1 MTSLGLFD
9 LCGNPNEKE
18 LNDVPYALTLPASA
32 SFTSRGLMG
41 YAFGPLKQKDLEIL
55 YVESEKGH
63 DVFMVS
69 KKITRIYYVLSGSGY
84 FTIDNH
90 RYEVTPGMLV
100 EAPPKVEYCYSG
112 KMTMLVVCTPRWIRG
127 NDQYTKWNP
136 DVVRWASGAVVDD
149 RSWLTRLV
157 RWRVFGKSPVGGYLR
172 FNEYLWNRLP
182 KPITAAGPAYMYA
195 NVLHALAKRQAAR
208 TQAFSTYFLRNRP
221 QLELMRRL
229 IKRRDEGEALKVA
242 VLGCSTGAEAYSV
255 AWTIRSACPGVK
267 LLLTAADISKQ
278 AVEFA
283 SRGVYSLRESELTD
297 TKIFD
302 RMTAQETEELFDRD
316 GGEARV
322 KSWVKEGISWQVA
335 DAGDP
340 ATSSLIGLQEM
351 VVANNFL
358 CHMSPA
364 DAERCL
370 RNIASLVRPNGYLIV
385 SGIDPDVR
393 AKVARDL
400 RWTPLQELLEEI
412 HDADPSCREKWPCHY
427 GGLEPLNKRRKDWR
441 TRYATA
447 FQLPAVTTTQAVR
460 YERELATA

>member
-1 MTSLGLFD
+1 MAYTFSL
-9 LCGNPNEKE
+9 P
-18 LNDVPYALTLPASA
+18 TSA
-32 SFTSRGLMG
+32 SFTGRGFLG
-41 YAFGPLKQKDLEIL
+41 HAFGPLNRKDIEIL

-69 KKITRIYYVLSGSGY
+69 KKIERIYYVLAGDGY
-84 FTIDNH
+84 FTIDGRKYN
-90 RYEVTPGMLV
+90 VVAGMLV
-100 EAPPKVEYCYSG
+100 DVPPRVEYCYSG
-112 KMTMLVVCTPRWIRG
+112 KMTLLAVCTPRWIRG
-127 NDQYTKWNP
+127 NDRYTKWNP
-136 DVVRWASGAVVDD
+136 DVVRWASTPEVEDQSSLA
-149 RSWLTRLV
+149 RLV
-157 RWRVFGKSPVGGYLR
+157 RLRILGKSPVGGCLR
-172 FNEYLWNRLP
+172 FNQYVWKRLP
-182 KPITAAGPAYMYA
+182 KSLTVAAPSWIYA
-195 NVLHALAKRQAAR
+195 NMLHALAQKQVVR

-229 IKRRDEGEALKVA
+229 VKLRDEGETLKVT

-255 AWTIRSACPGVK
+255 AWAIRSACPGVK
-267 LLLTAADISKQ
+267 LMLTAADVSKA

-283 SRGVYSLRESELTD
+283 RQGVYSLRESELTD

-302 RMTAQETEELFDRD
+302 RMAMPEKEEFFDSN
-316 GGEARV
+316 GEEARV
-322 KSWVKEGISWQVA
+322 KAWIKDDITWQVA

-340 ATSSLIGLQEM
+340 EIFSSIGLQEM

-370 RNIASLVRPNGYLIV
+370 RNIARLIRPNGFLFV
-385 SGIDPDVR
+385 SGIDLDVR
-393 AKVARDL
+393 TKVARDL

-427 GGLEPLNKRRKDWR
+427 AGLEPLNKRRKDWP

-447 FQLPAVTTTQAVR
+447 FQVTTVTSADGVR
-460 YERELATA
+460 YEPELASA